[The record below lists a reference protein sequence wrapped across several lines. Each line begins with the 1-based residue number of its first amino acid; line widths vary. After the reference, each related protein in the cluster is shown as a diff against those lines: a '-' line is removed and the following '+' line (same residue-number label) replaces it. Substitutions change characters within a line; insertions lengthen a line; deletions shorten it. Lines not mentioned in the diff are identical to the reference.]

1 MDKSVGDFR
10 SRLLRP
16 EQERLWEDI
25 ALVVCVGNFTEV
37 ERLKQRSFMG
47 MRKIIATSKHRG
59 GRRHYPESQVTTTSK
74 DKGNSREVIEAACGQ
89 NALCLWQVKV
99 LSQRGS
105 TSPRSQ

>member
-1 MDKSVGDFR
+1 
-10 SRLLRP
+10 
-16 EQERLWEDI
+16 
-25 ALVVCVGNFTEV
+25 
-37 ERLKQRSFMG
+37 

-99 LSQRGS
+99 LSNGAPRPLEKVSDSGQQKS
-105 TSPRSQ
+105 DSPSVQNKGGAL